1 MGKLR
6 HRAVKEVGQ
15 AHMPVGG
22 RARKQKPG
30 NQARALLL
38 TYRPG
43 KAEPHN
49 GFGSTAINLNDDKQ
63 V

>member
-1 MGKLR
+1 M
-6 HRAVKEVGQ
+6 KEVGQ

-22 RARKQKPG
+22 QAGNRSPVIRPRKAGP
-30 NQARALLL
+30 R
-38 TYRPG
+38 
-43 KAEPHN
+43 N

>member
-1 MGKLR
+1 
-6 HRAVKEVGQ
+6 VKEVGQ